1 LELIKINAKKIFLYI
16 LITIVA
22 FLVITAFYYNRY
34 KFNGTTSITRYTK
47 VSLEYE
53 TNLNELANKY
63 SDNETK
69 EKFVSEIRRIN
80 NIDSSD
86 YIPGNSTIIVPIIV
100 IE

>member
-1 LELIKINAKKIFLYI
+1 MIKINAKKILLYI
-16 LITIVA
+16 LIIIVV

-34 KFNGTTSITRYTK
+34 KFNGISTTRYTK
-47 VSLEYE
+47 VNLEYE

-63 SDNETK
+63 SANETK
-69 EKFVSEIRRIN
+69 EKFVSEIKRIN

-86 YIPGNSTIIVPIIV
+86 YIPGNSTIIIPIIE

>member
-1 LELIKINAKKIFLYI
+1 MIKINVKKIFLYT
-16 LITIVA
+16 LIIIVV

-34 KFNGTTSITRYTK
+34 KFNGTITTRYTK

-69 EKFVSEIRRIN
+69 EKFVSEIKRIN

-86 YIPGNSTIIVPIIV
+86 YIPGNSTIIIPIIE